1 MQRYFIQL
9 SYDGTAYHGWQMQ
22 ENTLLTVQQVLN
34 EMLSKLLNEPI
45 SIMGCGRTDAGVHAT
60 EFFAHF
66 DSHKTDLT
74 DNADWWVFKFNRALP
89 ADIAIQRIFP
99 VHERANVRF
108 DATARTYKYYISRK
122 KDPFRVN
129 KALYLFGDLNVDDMQ
144 KAAQTL
150 FEYTDFTS
158 FARTHTQNTT
168 NNCTIY
174 KAEWTEQE
182 DGMLVFTISA
192 NRFLRN
198 MVRAIVGTM
207 LKVGK
212 GKASV
217 DDFKKIIE
225 SKDRTKA
232 GLSALACGLYLV
244 KVSYPESLLNG
255 EEKNSRSPNA

>member
-1 MQRYFIQL
+1 
-9 SYDGTAYHGWQMQ
+9 
-22 ENTLLTVQQVLN
+22 
-34 EMLSKLLNEPI
+34 MLSKLLNEPI

>member
-1 MQRYFIQL
+1 M
-9 SYDGTAYHGWQMQ
+9 
-22 ENTLLTVQQVLN
+22 QQVLN
-34 EMLSKLLNEPI
+34 EMLSKLLHEPI

-66 DSHKTDLT
+66 DSENDDLMK
-74 DNADWWVFKFNRALP
+74 DANWWIFKFNRALP
-89 ADIAIQRIFP
+89 GDIAIQRIIA
-99 VHERANVRF
+99 VDERANVRF
-108 DATARTYKYYISRK
+108 DATARTYQYFISPK

-129 KALYLFGDLNVDDMQ
+129 KILYLFGELNVDEMN
-144 KAAQTL
+144 KACKVL
-150 FEYTDFTS
+150 FEYIDFTS

-174 KAEWTEQE
+174 KAEWTEE
-182 DGMLVFTISA
+182 KDGTLVFTISA

-212 GKASV
+212 GQISV
-217 DDFKKIIE
+217 DQFRKIIE

-244 KVSYPESLLNG
+244 KVNYPEGLLNG
-255 EEKNSRSPNA
+255 EAKKSS